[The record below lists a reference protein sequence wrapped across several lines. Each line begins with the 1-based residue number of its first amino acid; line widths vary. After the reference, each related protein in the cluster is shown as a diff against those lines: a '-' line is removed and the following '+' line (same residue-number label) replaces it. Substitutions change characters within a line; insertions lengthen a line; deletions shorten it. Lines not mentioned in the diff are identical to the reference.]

1 MKIEIDDTAL
11 YVDIDSENY
20 HFLNFNV
27 FYLFICDILT
37 KTQFDKY
44 ISKDTAIIFTVNDN
58 KFKKLINEL
67 IEKDKVKIL
76 S

>member
-27 FYLFICDILT
+27 FYSFISDILT

-44 ISKDTAIIFTVNDN
+44 ISEDDARIFTVNDN